1 MSAPINLSSRV
12 RAVTVYRVGAMV
24 TREAELV
31 RSGPAFPA
39 RVQLLGL
46 PLTLDDSSMRV
57 EVECK
62 GDRPG
67 PIAGDL
73 RVSIAVPDDD
83 PELPPPTNDELD
95 RAQLD
100 LDLAQETLEQL
111 QQAKNRLAAL
121 QPVPRGR
128 PEEGKPPAS
137 SPTAARLELLSFRRE
152 HVERLTAEIEAATER
167 VRLANEHLET
177 LRERER
183 VAASQ
188 RNTRT
193 YEVRK
198 AAVLELDRTTAEGG
212 AELAERAIVRLHY
225 FVPGA
230 RWAPSYTVRLDRAMR
245 SGSLELR
252 AMVGQATGEDWRD
265 VALTLSTAI
274 PQQWTELPELR
285 SKRIG
290 RRQPPPVKTGWRP
303 PPVGAPEL
311 YADYDRGLGE
321 MAQAELDEGQDLEE
335 AAYLADDEDTEE
347 PDITRA
353 LRQQEELAKRLEQAR
368 PSAPPPPPSF
378 GPPPGPAYNG
388 APPPQS
394 RTQSGAIPGGMP
406 MPMAA
411 PMAPPAPATYQMET
425 MAAPKRGG
433 LGALVGGAIGG
444 IASAFSSEDTG
455 SFGGGAF
462 LAPEPMLEPELV
474 AGRDLLDYGRLRLF
488 PGASSHRGSLRRIDL
503 RMQYQQ
509 MSVGSIRIDVALSK
523 IREAV
528 EWARLLE
535 TEQPPERHHWPTSEA
550 GFDYAYVAEAPI
562 DLPSSGAFISLPI
575 ELREAEAKPRYIT
588 VPRETQDV
596 FRIVSLRNPLKA
608 PLLPGPTDV
617 YVGGKFA
624 LTSNLELTPIGGRIE
639 LGLGVEQ
646 SIKIARNVEFVEDS
660 SGMFKRQLALS
671 HTIKVEIQ
679 NHLSSPATVEVR
691 ERVPIAATA
700 QAEDIAVVVERV
712 TPQWDDYEPERPGA
726 PKLEG
731 GRVWKVEVPA
741 AGKRELVATWVI
753 KIPSNHEV
761 IGGNRRES

>member
-12 RAVTVYRVGAMV
+12 RAVTVYRVGALV

-31 RSGPAFPA
+31 RTGDSFPA
-39 RVQLLGL
+39 RVQLFGL

-57 EVECK
+57 EIACK
-62 GDRPG
+62 GDQPG

-73 RVSIAVPDDD
+73 RVSIAVPDNDA
-83 PELPPPTNDELD
+83 ELEPPSNEELD

-100 LDLAQETLEQL
+100 LDLAQEALEQL
-111 QQAKNRLAAL
+111 QHAKNRVAAL

-152 HVERLTAEIEAATER
+152 HVERLTSEIEAASER
-167 VRLANEHLET
+167 VRLASEHLET
-177 LRERER
+177 MRERER

-188 RNTRT
+188 RNART
-193 YEVRK
+193 YELRK
-198 AAVLELDRTTAEGG
+198 AAVLELDRTEGS
-212 AELAERAIVRLHY
+212 ELAERVIVRLHY

-230 RWAPSYTVRLDRAMR
+230 RWAPAYTVRLDRAMR
-245 SGSLELR
+245 AGSLELR

-265 VALTLSTAI
+265 VALTLSTAV
-274 PQQWTELPELR
+274 PQNWTELPELR
-285 SKRIG
+285 SRRIG
-290 RRQPPPVKTGWRP
+290 RRQPPPQKTGWRP
-303 PPVGAPEL
+303 PPVGATEL
-311 YADYDRGLGE
+311 YADFDRGLGDDG
-321 MAQAELDEGQDLEE
+321 QAESDGDLSDLDD
-335 AAYLADDEDTEE
+335 EE
-347 PDITRA
+347 PDIEQL
-353 LRQQEELAKRLEQAR
+353 LREETSSQANRQRLEQQQRPPSGPPLQFGGPPNTGAIPAQSMTR
-368 PSAPPPPPSF
+368 AGMAPPQGMPMPSAPPAMHAPA
-378 GPPPGPAYNG
+378 PGAY
-388 APPPQS
+388 
-394 RTQSGAIPGGMP
+394 P

-411 PMAPPAPATYQMET
+411 P
-425 MAAPKRGG
+425 KRSSGG
-433 LGALVGGAIGG
+433 LGAMVGGALGG
-444 IASAFSSEDTG
+444 LASAFSSDEG
-455 SFGGGAF
+455 YAGGGGAPF
-462 LAPEPMLEPELV
+462 MPEPEPELV

-488 PGASSHRGSLRRIDL
+488 PCTSPHRGSLRRIDL
-503 RMQYQQ
+503 RMAYQQ
-509 MSVGSIRIDVALSK
+509 TSVTSIRIDVAISQ

-535 TEQPPERHHWPTSEA
+535 TEQPPEHHHWATSEA

-562 DLPSSGAFISLPI
+562 DLPSKGAFVSLPI
-575 ELREAEAKPRYIT
+575 DLREAEATPRYIT

-596 FRIVSLRNPLKA
+596 FRIVALRNPLAA
-608 PLLPGPTDV
+608 PLLPGPADV

-624 LTSNLELTPIGGRIE
+624 LTSNLELTPVGGRIE

-646 SIKIARNVEFVEDS
+646 SIKVARNVSFVEDS

-679 NHLSSPATVEVR
+679 NHMSSPAVVEVR
-691 ERVPIAATA
+691 ERTPIAAQA
-700 QAEDIAVVVERV
+700 QAEDIAVVVEQV
-712 TPQWDDYEPERPGA
+712 TPKWEDYEPDRPGV

-741 AGKRELVATWVI
+741 AGKRELSATWVV